1 MAILKLSLDDLF
13 EDEEFTLIAIHCVLE
28 QYRIAYLINKHLRIA
43 LRREHI
49 DVIDTKENT
58 NYALFEYLDI
68 NADVTYNLVSNHCK
82 VSTEKPINSTNLFSE
97 EKNNNETTYY
107 LIPEQKKVTYFLK
120 INTLLTST
128 KTQVILNKILEI
140 PQVITAYYL
149 NAENLK
155 SKNNLIFH

>member
-1 MAILKLSLDDLF
+1 MAILKLSLEDLF
-13 EDEEFTLIAIHCVLE
+13 EHEEFTLIAIHCDLE
-28 QYRIAYLINKHLRIA
+28 QYRIAYLLNKHLKTV
-43 LRREHI
+43 LKREYI
-49 DVIDTKENT
+49 DVVDIKQNT

-68 NADVTYNLVSNHCK
+68 NADIIYNLVANHCK
-82 VSTEKPINSTNLFSE
+82 ISTEKTIHSTNLFSK
-97 EKNNNETTYY
+97 EKNNSETTYY

-120 INTLLTST
+120 INTVLTSA